1 MKFYLFF
8 ILYSLSFTAFAQ
20 EPDLGLIRK
29 DTTKVGLG
37 KPPLV
42 APKAKHEQY
51 KIYTLERD
59 TTYVDTSLTIQS
71 EYKYNYLRKD
81 VFGLQQFA
89 NEGQTYNKL
98 FFGLNQYN
106 PYPDFGFKSKQY
118 GYIQLEDINYY
129 SVATPLS
136 ELYFKTVME
145 QGQSVDAVIT
155 ANTSERFNFSIA
167 YRGLRSLGKYINQ
180 LSSIGNFRFT
190 TSYFTANKRYFINA
204 HFTGQDILNGENGG
218 IVSLEDF
225 ESDDQDFK
233 NRARLQVFLSDAKS
247 FLRGK
252 RLFIDHNFRVNSKE
266 SSNNLYINHQFNLE
280 NKFFEFNQVTVA
292 TVIDNVAINR
302 FGNSYVLSNINDQ
315 TRYQRLYNKL
325 GATYENKTL
334 GEFQFFVEDF
344 KYVYKYDKILILENG
359 VIPNQLSERI
369 NAVGGQY
376 SYQKNNWKGKFLLSK
391 AISDQTFSTIDAN
404 LNYKLNEKNNF
415 SFQYQNI
422 SRIPNLNF
430 ILHQSSYENYNWKN
444 NFENEKINKIEVTA
458 NTQWLNASAE
468 FTTLNDYLYFSD
480 DDASYNV
487 QLVSPKQYSNSIS
500 YLSFKVSKEIKYKK
514 FALDNTILYQNVSQE
529 DAILNVPQIV
539 SRNTLYFTD
548 YFFKKALF
556 LQTGVTLNY
565 FSKYYMDDY
574 SPVLGEFFTQNS
586 VENGN
591 FPMLDFFVNARI
603 RQTRIFVKAE
613 HFNSGFTGSKFYSA
627 PNTPYRDF
635 MVRFGLV
642 WNFFQ

>member
-8 ILYSLSFTAFAQ
+8 ILYFLSISAFAQ
-20 EPDLGLIRK
+20 EPELDLMRK
-29 DTTKVGLG
+29 DTTKTGIG
-37 KPPLV
+37 KPVLV

-118 GYIQLEDINYY
+118 GYLQLEDINYY

-190 TSYFTANKRYFINA
+190 TNYFTANKRYFINA

-252 RLFIDHNFRVNSKE
+252 RLFIDHNFRLNSKE
-266 SSNNLYINHQFNLE
+266 SSNNLYINHQLNLE

-344 KYVYKYDKILILENG
+344 KYVYKYDKILILEDG
-359 VIPNQLSERI
+359 IIPNQLSERI

-391 AISDQTFSTIDAN
+391 AISNQTFSTIDAN

-529 DAILNVPQIV
+529 DNILNVPQIV
-539 SRNTLYFTD
+539 TRNTIYFTD
-548 YFFKKALF
+548 YFFKKALY

>member
-1 MKFYLFF
+1 MKFHLVFFFCLF
-8 ILYSLSFTAFAQ
+8 SFLTFAQ
-20 EPDLGLIRK
+20 EPDLGLRRK
-29 DTTKVGLG
+29 DSTYTGLG

-51 KIYTLERD
+51 KIYTLDRD

-71 EYKYNYLRKD
+71 DYKYNYLRKD
-81 VFGLQQFA
+81 IFGLQQFA

-98 FFGLNQYN
+98 YFGLNRYN
-106 PYPDFGFKSKQY
+106 PYPEFGFKSKQF
-118 GYIQLEDINYY
+118 GYLQVEDINYY
-129 SVATPLS
+129 SVATPLT

-145 QGQSVDAVIT
+145 QGQNVDAFVT

-167 YRGLRSLGKYINQ
+167 YKGLRSLGKYINQ
-180 LSSIGNFRFT
+180 LSSTGNFRFT
-190 TSYFTANKRYFINA
+190 TSYFTSNNRYVINA
-204 HFTGQDILNGENGG
+204 HFTGQDLLNGENGG

-225 ESDDQDFK
+225 ESDNQDFK
-233 NRARLQVFLSDAKS
+233 NRARLQVFLTDAKS

-252 RLFIDHNFRVNSKE
+252 RLFIDHNFRVNGKE
-266 SSNNLYINHQFNLE
+266 TNNNLYINHQFNLE

-292 TVIDNVAINR
+292 TTIDNIAVNR

-334 GEFQFFVEDF
+334 GQFQFFVEDF
-344 KYVYKYDKILILENG
+344 KYVYKYDKVLILEDG
-359 VIPNQLSERI
+359 IIPNQLSERI
-369 NAVGGQY
+369 NALGGQY
-376 SYQKNNWKGKFLLSK
+376 SYQKNNWNGKFLVSK

-404 LNYKLNEKNNF
+404 LNYKLNDKNNF

-422 SRIPNLNF
+422 SRIPNHNF
-430 ILHQSSYENYNWKN
+430 ILHQSSYEKYNWKN
-444 NFENEKINKIEVTA
+444 EFENEKINKIEVTA
-458 NTQWLNASAE
+458 NTQWLNATAE
-468 FTTLNDYLYFSD
+468 FTTLKDYLYFSD

-487 QLVSPKQYSNSIS
+487 QLVSPKQYNNSIS
-500 YLSFKVSKEIKYKK
+500 YLSLKVSKEIKYKK
-514 FALDNTILYQNVSQE
+514 FALDNTILYQNVTQE
-529 DAILNVPQIV
+529 NDILNVPQIV
-539 SRNTLYFTD
+539 TRNTLYFTD
-548 YFFKKALF
+548 YFFKKALY

-565 FSKYYMDDY
+565 FTKYNMDDY

-586 VENGN
+586 VANGN
-591 FPMLDFFVNARI
+591 FPMLDFFINARI

>member
-8 ILYSLSFTAFAQ
+8 IFCFLPFLSNAQ
-20 EPDLGLIRK
+20 EPDLGLMRN
-29 DTTKVGLG
+29 DTTKTGVG

-59 TTYVDTSLTIQS
+59 TTYVDTSLTIKS

-81 VFGLQQFA
+81 NFGLQQFA

-106 PYPDFGFKSKQY
+106 PYPDFGFKSKQF
-118 GYIQLEDINYY
+118 GYLQLDDINYY
-129 SVATPLS
+129 SVATPLT

-145 QGQSVDAVIT
+145 QGQSVDALIT

-190 TSYFTANKRYFINA
+190 TSYFTTNKRYFINA

-218 IVSLEDF
+218 IVSLDDF
-225 ESDDQDFK
+225 QSDDQDFK
-233 NRARLQVFLSDAKS
+233 NRARLQVFLDNAKS
-247 FLRGK
+247 FLKGK

-266 SSNNLYINHQFNLE
+266 SSNNLYINHQLNLE
-280 NKFFEFNQVTVA
+280 NKFFEYNQA
-292 TVIDNVAINR
+292 TIQTIIDEVPINR
-302 FGNSYVLSNINDQ
+302 FGNSYVVNNINDQ

-334 GEFQFFVEDF
+334 GQFQFFVEDF
-344 KYVYKYDKILILENG
+344 KYVYKYDKVLILENG

-369 NAVGGQY
+369 NALGGQY

-391 AISDQTFSTIDAN
+391 AISNQTFSTIDAN

-422 SRIPNLNF
+422 SRIPNHNF

-480 DDASYNV
+480 DDASYNI
-487 QLVSPKQYSNSIS
+487 QLVSPKQYDNSIS

-529 DAILNVPQIV
+529 DNILNVPQIV
-539 SRNTLYFTD
+539 TRNTLYFTD

-565 FSKYYMDDY
+565 FTKYSMDDY
-574 SPVLGEFFTQNS
+574 NPVLGEFFTQNDS
-586 VENGN
+586 QQGN

>member
-1 MKFYLFF
+1 M
-8 ILYSLSFTAFAQ
+8 FAQ
-20 EPDLGLIRK
+20 EPDLGLMRR
-29 DTTKVGLG
+29 DTTKTGLG

-51 KIYTLERD
+51 KIYTVDRD

-81 VFGLQQFA
+81 IFGLQQFA

-98 FFGLNQYN
+98 YFGLNTYN
-106 PYPDFGFKSKQY
+106 PYPEFGFKSKQY
-118 GYIQLEDINYY
+118 GYLPVEDINYY
-129 SVATPLS
+129 SVATPLT

-145 QGQSVDAVIT
+145 QGQNVDALVT

-167 YRGLRSLGKYINQ
+167 YKGLRSLGKYINQ
-180 LSSIGNFRFT
+180 LSSTGNFRFT
-190 TSYFTANKRYFINA
+190 TSYFTSNNRYVINT
-204 HFTGQDILNGENGG
+204 HFTGQDLLNGENGG

-225 ESDDQDFK
+225 ESDNKDFK
-233 NRARLQVFLSDAKS
+233 NRARLQVFLNDAKS

-252 RLFIDHNFRVNSKE
+252 RLFIDHSFRINTKDAN
-266 SSNNLYINHQFNLE
+266 NNLYINHQFNLE
-280 NKFFEFNQVTVA
+280 NKFFEFNQATVA
-292 TVIDNVAINR
+292 SIVENVPFYR
-302 FGNSYVLSNINDQ
+302 FGNSYVVSNINDQ

-325 GATYENKTL
+325 GATYENKSL
-334 GEFQFFVEDF
+334 GQFQFFVEDF
-344 KYVYKYDKILILENG
+344 KYVYKYDKVLILEDG
-359 VIPNQLSERI
+359 IIPNQLSERI
-369 NAVGGQY
+369 NALGGQY
-376 SYQKNNWKGKFLLSK
+376 SYQKNDWKGKFLVSK

-404 LNYKLNEKNNF
+404 VNYKLNDKNNF

-422 SRIPNLNF
+422 SRIPNHNF

-444 NFENEKINKIEVTA
+444 DFKNEKINKIEITA

-480 DDASYNV
+480 DDTSYNV
-487 QLVSPKQYSNSIS
+487 QLVSPKQYDNSIS
-500 YLSFKVSKEIKYKK
+500 YLAFKVSKEIRYKK

-529 DAILNVPQIV
+529 DDIVNVPQIV
-539 SRNTLYFTD
+539 TRNTLYFTD
-548 YFFKKALF
+548 YFFKKALY

-565 FSKYYMDDY
+565 FSKYYMEDY

-586 VENGN
+586 VKNGN

-603 RQTRIFVKAE
+603 RQTRIFLKAE
-613 HFNSGFTGSKFYSA
+613 HFNSSFTGNKFYSA